1 MNISLLQPSVNFVR
15 ACFQN
20 SRLWLSLMLLV
31 GSLLPVLAAT
41 PTATNSFT
49 WNKEKEQMSAD
60 VRDWELLGL
69 LETIAGQTG
78 WHVFV
83 EPDENF
89 KASVKFK
96 DLPTAQAL
104 RRLLGDLNFAMLPPT
119 NGPQRLYVFRTAMNN
134 ATKQVRQANLRSAPK
149 IKRVPNELIVRVKP
163 GTDIEA
169 LAKALG
175 AKVVGKIPELNA
187 YRLQFEDEAAAEAA
201 RKKLLTDPSVVGVEN
216 NYYVDQPFTPLS
228 LGGRTAVPQI
238 TLNPVKRDGSGVV
251 IGLVDTGLQTQDAS
265 LERLIRERLA
275 LAGESVANP
284 MSPTHADAM
293 ANALVQA
300 LAQALG
306 GGDTSVQ
313 IISVD
318 VFGKNASA
326 DTFTVAQGMYEAYK
340 RGATVINDSL
350 GGYGESQILYDV
362 IKFLAN
368 EKVPVFAAMG
378 NDGSTQPFFPAAFPE
393 VNAVTATERGQ
404 IASFANVG
412 TNPDVAAPGRV
423 VFSFNGLIYGSVG
436 TSVSSAV
443 ATGVAAGIAD
453 KNRVPVSQVI
463 PAVQKLLAVP
473 Q

>member
-1 MNISLLQPSVNFVR
+1 MPLNIMNNSLLQPSVKSVR
-15 ACFQN
+15 T
-20 SRLWLSLMLLV
+20 RLRNVAIILGSVLLL
-31 GSLLPVLAAT
+31 GGLAPVSAA
-41 PTATNSFT
+41 PAPATNSFT

-60 VRDWELLGL
+60 VYDWELLGL
-69 LETIAGQTG
+69 LETIAAETG

-83 EPDENF
+83 EPDESF
-89 KASVKFK
+89 KSSVKFK
-96 DLPTAQAL
+96 DLPTGQAL
-104 RRLLGDLNFAMLPPT
+104 RRLLGDMNFAVLPQT

-134 ATKQVRQANLRSAPK
+134 ATKQVRSAAARSAPK
-149 IKRVPNELIVRVKP
+149 IKRAPNELIVRVKP

-187 YRLQFEDEAAAEAA
+187 YRLQFEDEAATEAA
-201 RKKLLTDPSVVGVEN
+201 RKKLLADPSVVGVEN

-228 LGGRTAVPQI
+228 LGGRSAAPKL
-238 TLNPVKRDGSGVV
+238 TLNPVKRDGKGVV
-251 IGLVDTGLQTQDAS
+251 VGLVDTGLQTQEAG
-265 LERLIRERLA
+265 LEKLIRERLA

-284 MSPTHADAM
+284 LSPTHADAM
-293 ANALVQA
+293 VNALMQA
-300 LAQALG
+300 A
-306 GGDTSVQ
+306 GDANIQ

-318 VFGKNASA
+318 VFGPNANA
-326 DTFTVAQGMYEAYK
+326 DTFTVALGMYEAYK

-378 NDGSTQPFFPAAFPE
+378 NDGSSQPFFPAAFPE
-393 VNAVTATERGQ
+393 VNAVTATDRGQ

-412 TNPDVAAPGRV
+412 TEPDVAAPGRV
-423 VFSFNGLIYGSVG
+423 IFSFNGLVYGSVG

-443 ATGVAAGIAD
+443 ATGVAAGLAD
-453 KNRVPVSQVI
+453 KNGVPVSQVI
-463 PAVQKLLAVP
+463 PAVQKVLAVP
-473 Q
+473 AK